1 MLMTRRQLG
10 ASLLGT
16 AAVAAFGSLPAFA
29 QAAWKPE
36 KPVEI
41 IVGTNPGSGF
51 DRTSRAL
58 QKIIQDTKL
67 MDVPQAVINKPG
79 GGGTLG
85 YAYMNLKPGD
95 GHYISVISPL
105 FLTNHLTAGSPIKHT
120 DVTPLAVVVSE
131 EIVFAVKADSAMKT
145 GKDFVERLKKAPDSV
160 SIGMSGVGGQNHIT
174 LGLVGKAAGIDIRKL
189 KVVGFTGS
197 ADAVTAVLGGH
208 VELAVGPA
216 STVLQHMKAGTMR
229 VLAIASRERV
239 EAPWAET
246 PTWVEQGYDA
256 VFSNWRGFVGPKGMT
271 PAQVAYWDGIFA
283 KVVASKE
290 WKEEVERNELTPVYL
305 DSAKTKA
312 FLDTENAKLV
322 TILKELGLTAG

>member
-1 MLMTRRQLG
+1 MLMTRRQLC

-16 AAVAAFGSLPAFA
+16 AAVSAFGSLPSFA
-29 QAAWKPE
+29 QATWKPE

-41 IVGTNPGSGF
+41 IVGTNPGTGF

-58 QKIIQDTKL
+58 QKIIQENKL

-120 DVTPLAVVVSE
+120 DVTPLSVVVSE
-131 EIVFAVKADSAMKT
+131 EIVFAVKADSPMKT
-145 GKDFVERLKKAPDSV
+145 GQDFVDRLRKAPDSV
-160 SIGMSGVGGQNHIT
+160 TVGMSGVGGQNHIT
-174 LGLVGKAAGIDIRKL
+174 LGLVGKAAGIDIKKL

-197 ADAVTAVLGGH
+197 SDAVTAVLGGH

-216 STVLQHMKAGTMR
+216 STVQQHVEAKTMR
-229 VLAIASRERV
+229 VLAIASRERI
-239 EAPWAET
+239 EAPWADT

-271 PAQVAYWDGIFA
+271 AAQIAYWDGIFA

-290 WKEEVERNELTPVYL
+290 WKEEVEKSQLTPVYL
-305 DSAKTKA
+305 DSTKTKA

-322 TILKELGLTAG
+322 AVLKDLGLTTG